1 MKRQIIICP
10 INEKIINMLISYINY
25 INDIKSDNIKTKS
38 LLKLK

>member
-25 INDIKSDNIKTKS
+25 INDIKSDNIK
-38 LLKLK
+38 LNLYLN